1 MSSSTRSYP
10 LITESNPKSPISEA
24 YKILR
29 TNIQFSNL
37 DTDIQTIM
45 VTSAAMGEGK
55 STTSANLAVAYAQ
68 AGKKVLIIDAD
79 LRKPTQHH
87 IFRVSNRVGLTSVL
101 SHQSPLGSALLDT
114 TVEQLSIIPSGPIPP
129 NPSEIL
135 ASKRMSSMLDDL
147 KSQFDIIVIDT
158 PPTLA
163 VTDAQIIA
171 AQSDGVLMVVDAG
184 KVKKDAAARAK
195 AGLDMVGAKLLG
207 VVLNNISRS
216 SAEGYYY
223 YYYGERK

>member
-87 IFRVSNRVGLTSVL
+87 IFRVSNRIGLTSVL
-101 SHQSPLGSALLDT
+101 SHQGPLGSALLDT

-147 KSQFDIIVIDT
+147 KSQFDIIIIDT

-184 KVKKDAAARAK
+184 KVKKEASARAK
-195 AGLDMVGAKLLG
+195 AGLDMVGTKLLG

>member
-147 KSQFDIIVIDT
+147 KSQFDIIIIDT

-163 VTDAQIIA
+163 VTDAQIMA
-171 AQSDGVLMVVDAG
+171 AQSDGVRMVVEAG
-184 KVKKDAAARAK
+184 TVKKEAAARAK
-195 AGLDMVGAKLLG
+195 AGLDMFGAKLLG
-207 VVLNNISRS
+207 VVLNNISSS

>member
-147 KSQFDIIVIDT
+147 KSQFDIIIIDT

-163 VTDAQIIA
+163 VTDAQIMA

-184 KVKKDAAARAK
+184 KVKKEAAARAK

>member
-147 KSQFDIIVIDT
+147 KSQFDIIIIDT

-163 VTDAQIIA
+163 VTDAQIMA
-171 AQSDGVLMVVDAG
+171 AQSDGVLMVVAAG
-184 KVKKDAAARAK
+184 KVKKEAAARAK